1 MRLNRLDLIRYGKFT
16 ERSLDF
22 GAARPGSPDFHIVYG
37 PNEAGKS
44 TLFSAFLDLL
54 FGIDNRSTYG
64 FLHPY
69 ETMRIGGVLETGGRT
84 HAVARIK
91 RKQNSLLGPD
101 DQPLPDN
108 LFSAALGSIDRATY
122 QMMFSLDDDSIEKG
136 GESILKSEG
145 ELGALLFSASS
156 GLPDSSAILSGLKA
170 QADAFYKPQGRKHR
184 LAELKAELEVLK
196 DERNAIDVNAREF
209 ASLRKARDAAAERH
223 EAAVKARAELQVS
236 LDHARDRIESL
247 PLLARLRGLRSE
259 LADFGDTPEPPSAW
273 HGMLP
278 QLQREETEIGARLE
292 QLESDIGRRAA
303 AIAAIERDMAVLAL
317 ADDIRDLEQSGL
329 EARYRTAA
337 TDMPNRLDERGKI
350 AADIAVCLARL
361 DRNDIDDAAALIL
374 PAAIT
379 GRIQDLAQKYPALN
393 ERLVTAAHE
402 RQLAKDAN
410 ADAMKAHAS
419 LGMPDAAVQGVGDPA
434 SLANVLQSLRQND
447 CLLRQQ
453 TTARQ
458 MLVLEDQLTDKLA
471 ALAPS
476 PLDADGLAALA
487 IPGESEIAEWT
498 ARRTALTEQLKRLDD
513 KIAEETALAAAEE
526 ARFAELTRTGG
537 FAADDEALTL
547 RQERDQAWQAH
558 IGRLDS
564 ETAHVFESAL
574 RRDDEAAAL
583 RLARSQDLAQVRALS
598 LSIVERNGRL
608 SALRQQH
615 VAALA
620 AIAGLR
626 SEISAAALGCGLPEE
641 TKLNQLVTWLTR
653 RLAALDVRSQ
663 LRAAQQ
669 ELRIAKADEEK
680 ALQRLTRML
689 QEHGLEK
696 TAPEGLEDAMAFT
709 ERALTALQSARHAQT
724 AAAEMIERTQG
735 ALGTREAA
743 WTAADAGMAEWAAQ
757 WEETAGATW
766 LAKDGRTASV
776 QEAVPVLA
784 VLQDLD
790 KLIQRKAD
798 LDHRIDGMRRD
809 QATFTAM
816 VGALAAKLSL
826 TAAADPLIDLRL
838 IRERLAEAERRDVLF
853 RQLSEENDVRLAEQ
867 HLLIES
873 RQRHDAQKR
882 GMLDLFG
889 CTTLAEVAT
898 HLESANSRA
907 RLRGRI
913 VESEADLAARLGVS
927 RADEAE
933 LILSSL
939 DKDGLLLGMAELQ
952 TRWEQCDRD
961 ASELH
966 AERRDAEKALAAI
979 GGSDA
984 AAHID
989 ERRRTVLAEIEERA
1003 IAYLRLRA
1011 GILAGETALRL
1022 YRERHRSAM
1031 MRRASTAFSAISGGD
1046 YAGLTTQAEKG
1057 EEFLIANAAGGASKL
1072 ARDLSKGT
1080 RFQLYLALR
1089 MAGYHEIAA
1098 TRESLPFVADDI
1110 METFDDGRAQH
1121 AFSLMGDMAGVG
1133 QVIYLTHH
1141 QHLCDIALKACPDA
1155 TIHTL

>member
-1 MRLNRLDLIRYGKFT
+1 MRLNRLDLFRYGKFT
-16 ERSLDF
+16 GRSLDF
-22 GAARPGSPDFHIVYG
+22 GPARPGRPDFHIVYG

-69 ETMRIGGVLETGGRT
+69 ETMRVGGVIETGGKT
-84 HAVARIK
+84 QAVARIK

-156 GLPDSSAILSGLKA
+156 GLPDSSAILTGLKA

-184 LAELKAELEVLK
+184 LAELKAELDVLK
-196 DERNAIDVNAREF
+196 DEKSAIDVNAREF
-209 ASLRKARDAAAERH
+209 ASLRKARDAATERH
-223 EAAVKARAELQVS
+223 EAAVKARAELSVS
-236 LDHARDRIESL
+236 LDHARDRIEGL

-259 LADFGDTPEPPSAW
+259 LAGFDDTPEPPAAW
-273 HGMLP
+273 HAMLP
-278 QLQREETEIGARLE
+278 QLQREETGIGARLE
-292 QLESDIGRRAA
+292 QLESDIERRAA
-303 AIAAIERDMAVLAL
+303 IIAAIERDMAVLAL
-317 ADDIRDLEQSGL
+317 AADIRDLEQSGL
-329 EARYRTAA
+329 EARHRTAA

-361 DRNDIDDAAALIL
+361 DRTGMEDAAKLIL
-374 PAAIT
+374 PAAVT
-379 GRIQDLAQKYPALN
+379 ARIQDLAQKYPALN

-402 RQLAKDAN
+402 RQLATD
-410 ADAMKAHAS
+410 AHAES
-419 LGMPDAAVQGVGDPA
+419 AKAYAALGAPDAGVDTKDPEP
-434 SLANVLQSLRQND
+434 LAGVLQSLRQND

-453 TTARQ
+453 TAVRQ
-458 MLVLEDQLTDKLA
+458 SLVLQDQLADRLA

-476 PLDADGLAALA
+476 LLDADTLAALA
-487 IPGESEIAEWT
+487 IPGEAEIAEWT
-498 ARRTALTEQLKRLDD
+498 AKRSELAEQRKRLDE
-513 KIAEETALAAAEE
+513 KIAEEAALVAAEG
-526 ARFAELTRTGG
+526 ARLAELTRTGG

-547 RQERDQAWQAH
+547 RHERDRAWQIHA
-558 IGRLDS
+558 GRLDG
-564 ETAHVFESAL
+564 ETARAFESVL
-574 RRDDEAAAL
+574 RKDDEATAL
-583 RLARSQDLAQVRALS
+583 RLARAQDLAQARALS
-598 LSIVERNGRL
+598 LSIVERNSRL
-608 SALRQQH
+608 STSQQQNA
-615 VAALA
+615 VLLA
-620 AIAGLR
+620 AIADLR
-626 SEISAAALGCGLPEE
+626 AEISVAARDCGLPEE
-641 TKLNQLVTWLTR
+641 TKLNQLVAWLAR
-653 RLAALDVRSQ
+653 RLAALEARNQ

-669 ELRIAKADEEK
+669 ELRIATADEEK
-680 ALQRLTRML
+680 ALQRLTRICR
-689 QEHGLEK
+689 ERGLGEALPK
-696 TAPEGLEDAMAFT
+696 GLEDAIAFA
-709 ERALTALQSARHAQT
+709 ERAVTALQSARHSHAAASEGLERTQAALRARDAAW
-724 AAAEMIERTQG
+724 AAAE
-735 ALGTREAA
+735 
-743 WTAADAGMAEWAAQ
+743 AGMADWTAR
-757 WEETAGATW
+757 WDETVGATW
-766 LAKDGRTASV
+766 LAETGGTAPV
-776 QEAVPVLA
+776 QEIVPVLA

-809 QATFTAM
+809 QAVFAATI
-816 VGALAAKLSL
+816 GALAGKLST
-826 TAAADPLIDLRL
+826 TASADPLADLHA
-838 IRERLAEAERRDVLF
+838 IRERLSEAERQDALF
-853 RQLSEENDVRLAEQ
+853 RQLSEENEARISEQ
-867 HLLIES
+867 RTLGES

-889 CTTLAEVAT
+889 CATLAEVGT
-898 HLESANSRA
+898 HLESANTRA
-907 RLRGRI
+907 RLRARI
-913 VESEADLAARLGVS
+913 AEAETDLAARLGVS

-933 LILSSL
+933 MILSSL
-939 DKDGLLLGMAELQ
+939 DKDGLLLQMAQLQ
-952 TRWEQCDRD
+952 SRWEQYDRD

-984 AAHID
+984 SAHID

-1003 IAYLRLRA
+1003 IAYLRLRV

-1031 MRRASTAFSAISGGD
+1031 MRRASAAFSAISGGD
-1046 YAGLTTQAEKG
+1046 YEGLTTQAEKG
-1057 EEFLIANAAGGASKL
+1057 EEFLIANAAGGGSKP

-1110 METFDDGRAQH
+1110 METFDDGRAGH
-1121 AFSLMGDMAGVG
+1121 AFSLMADMAGVG

-1141 QHLCDIALKACPDA
+1141 QHLCDIALGACPDA
-1155 TIHTL
+1155 KIHTL